1 MDDTRVAA
9 LTAALGAC
17 TALETLDLVGL
28 DLSDAAA
35 AALVRA
41 LPAAAAATLVR
52 LSLAENAAAERTAA
66 AVCER
71 LLAPRGTAL
80 AVLDL
85 FANRVGD
92 RAAAALAAALTH
104 NTTVR
109 VLNLGRLQSA
119 HCGVA
124 DCTETHTR

>member
-1 MDDTRVAA
+1 MAA
-9 LTAALGAC
+9 LTAALGTC

-35 AALVRA
+35 AAVVRA
-41 LPAAAAATLVR
+41 LPPCAAATLVR

-85 FANRVGD
+85 FANRIND
-92 RAAAALAAALTH
+92 RGATALAAALAH

-109 VLNLGRLQSA
+109 VLNLGRLDP
-119 HCGVA
+119 H
-124 DCTETHTR
+124 TLRTHTEKQ